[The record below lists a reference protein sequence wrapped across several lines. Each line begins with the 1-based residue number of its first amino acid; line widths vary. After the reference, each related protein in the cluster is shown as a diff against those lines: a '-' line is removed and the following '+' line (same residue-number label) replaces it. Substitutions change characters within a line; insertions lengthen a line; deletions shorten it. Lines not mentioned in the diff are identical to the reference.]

1 MKFNNYSDLIHIILH
16 SVIISFW
23 NNFHLNALYIQNQK
37 EDLMNKIK
45 SILLLLMFCIAFSN
59 PTRKQFS
66 EAFVQTAKIGNPAV
80 VSIVSEKTIKNNSQQ
95 FFSPFGYQFQ
105 NEDFTNQSLGSGVII
120 DAKSGYIVTNNHV
133 VEDAKDIRVLLYDKT
148 ELDAT
153 IIGTDPLS
161 DLAVIQV
168 ESTHLIQINT
178 GTSENLEVGEW
189 VVAIGSPF
197 GLHLNHSVTAGIVS
211 AVGRSDVISKLN
223 FENFIQHDAAINPGN
238 SGGALLNL
246 DGELIGINT
255 AIATGGRS
263 RANAGVGFAI
273 PIDQVKRVT
282 EDLINEGIVS
292 RGWLGV
298 SIQNIDS
305 NMGKALHLKK
315 QTGVLISDV
324 FSNSPAELGG
334 LLPHDIIIAVNKK
347 IVTNSSQLK
356 NLVSAERPSEITTL
370 KIIRNKKEQTLKV
383 KLGARPNQKDLLSG
397 DLNSQKKFDVLGF
410 SVENHDDGVIIVDVE
425 KQSNSRKQNIK
436 RGDVIVA
443 IGRNKIST
451 TNIYNKIISNY
462 SLGDIIMLRII
473 RSGNARYVAYELS

>member
-1 MKFNNYSDLIHIILH
+1 MKYNNYSDLIQIILH

-178 GTSENLEVGEW
+178 GTSENLEVGECCCHRESIW
-189 VVAIGSPF
+189 ASLESF
-197 GLHLNHSVTAGIVS
+197 CNC
-211 AVGRSDVISKLN
+211 RN
-223 FENFIQHDAAINPGN
+223 CECR
-238 SGGALLNL
+238 GA
-246 DGELIGINT
+246 
-255 AIATGGRS
+255 
-263 RANAGVGFAI
+263 
-273 PIDQVKRVT
+273 K
-282 EDLINEGIVS
+282 
-292 RGWLGV
+292 
-298 SIQNIDS
+298 
-305 NMGKALHLKK
+305 
-315 QTGVLISDV
+315 
-324 FSNSPAELGG
+324 
-334 LLPHDIIIAVNKK
+334 
-347 IVTNSSQLK
+347 
-356 NLVSAERPSEITTL
+356 
-370 KIIRNKKEQTLKV
+370 
-383 KLGARPNQKDLLSG
+383 
-397 DLNSQKKFDVLGF
+397 
-410 SVENHDDGVIIVDVE
+410 
-425 KQSNSRKQNIK
+425 
-436 RGDVIVA
+436 
-443 IGRNKIST
+443 
-451 TNIYNKIISNY
+451 
-462 SLGDIIMLRII
+462 
-473 RSGNARYVAYELS
+473 